1 MILPKRYTNSDAPG
15 LFSIRSQ
22 INALH
27 NNTSACIVYA
37 IQFTRRLFF
46 CLFFPFV
53 YTLLDFVDFN
63 EIEAKLIGF
72 RTLVNKLTLLLHF
85 CTRRALSPVGMPIIF

>member
-15 LFSIRSQ
+15 LCSIRSQ

-37 IQFTRRLFF
+37 TQFTRRLSF

-85 CTRRALSPVGMPIIF
+85 FLFLFLFI